1 VSTPPPP
8 LFSPPSAGPSGVLTP
23 GEAPPKKTPVRLV
36 LIGIVVIVLVAAGV
50 FVATRSDDDGGGG
63 VGGKAKSARTA
74 LQGIV
79 DDADFNTDGEADL
92 DRCPLGRLKALDELV
107 SAEVDLGD
115 LPDGDGNYQ
124 VNDATDVD
132 PQLVIC
138 SQTAATFESESGPF
152 AIAYEALLDPP
163 KNLEA
168 YLNDVADA
176 AGESFTGGDPEPVEG
191 GTIHR
196 GCQDNAFAP
205 VCSAVW
211 ANADGGLAIAVL
223 VVGGGADDVDASNA
237 LQQVLTTVLDNLASS

>member
-8 LFSPPSAGPSGVLTP
+8 PFSPPTPGLSGALTP
-23 GEAPPKKTPVRLV
+23 GEAPPKKSPVRFV
-36 LIGIVVIVLVAAGV
+36 VIGIVVVVLVAAGV
-50 FVATRSDDDGGGG
+50 FVATRSDDSGGGLAAT
-63 VGGKAKSARTA
+63 AKSARTK

-79 DDADFNTDGEADL
+79 DDADFNTDGESDL
-92 DRCPLGRLKALDELV
+92 SRCPLGRLSALGELV

-115 LPDGDGNYQ
+115 LADADGTYK

-138 SQTAATFESESGPF
+138 SQTAANFDSESGPF

-176 AGESFTGGDPEPVEG
+176 ADESFTAGDPEPFEG
-191 GTIHR
+191 GTIHS
-196 GCQDNAFAP
+196 GCQDNSFAP
-205 VCSAVW
+205 VCGAVW
-211 ANADGGLAIAVL
+211 ANANGGIAIAVL
-223 VVGGGADDVDASNA
+223 VVGGGADDIDASKA